1 MTTNEKMIRSVI
13 VSEMLGRE
21 QRCYVQGRPTLRG
34 TATETL
40 AWWRECEA
48 AALSNRRCAAGTR
61 VVWALSMVDVERLAM
76 AAPAGTPGES
86 QSCDADGKM
95 LPITWLRYLSDNGQL
110 FEWSATAIRRAREDY
125 R

>member
-1 MTTNEKMIRSVI
+1 MTTNEKMIRSVL

-21 QRCYVQGRPTLRG
+21 QRCYVQGCPTLRS

-40 AWWRECEA
+40 AWWRESEA
-48 AALSNRRCAAGTR
+48 AALSSRRCAAGTR

-76 AAPAGTPGES
+76 AAPVDTPGES
-86 QSCDADGKM
+86 RSCDADGKM

-110 FEWSATAIRRAREDY
+110 FEWSTTAIRRAREDY